1 MCFAYFS
8 TACILS
14 LFPSLSALGP
24 SYFSLVNF
32 MERSNNEFGSD
43 NSGGRQVVGGMCV
56 WIPFL
61 KPEIGALTQT

>member
-24 SYFSLVNF
+24 ICFCVVNF
-32 MERSNNEFGSD
+32 MERSNNEFGLD
-43 NSGGRQVVGGMCV
+43 NSGGRQGVGGICV

-61 KPEIGALTQT
+61 KPEIDALLQT